1 MLNERHPRNVVICL
15 PDMRTSITSCIA
27 ITLLIAAI
35 GLTQSQKSAEKAV
48 SERGRQKPPGY
59 THVVTSPPGKMIFI
73 SGRGGAAKDG
83 KLPAD
88 FATQATNTFEDLKR
102 CLAMAGATFKDVVKI
117 NYFVKDLSNTAELRK
132 IRANYLNMDAPPAA
146 TLVQAGLGEG
156 MLLEIEA
163 VAIVPE

>member
-1 MLNERHPRNVVICL
+1 MLPE
-15 PDMRTSITSCIA
+15 MRTSVTTIVGCFLFATV
-27 ITLLIAAI
+27 LAI
-35 GLTQSQKSAEKAV
+35 GIAQPSKKMNKQFMNLDGA
-48 SERGRQKPPGY
+48 KPPGY

-83 KLPAD
+83 SMPAD

-117 NYFVKDLSNTAELRK
+117 NYFVKDLSNTQELRR
-132 IRANYLNMDAPPAA
+132 IRSKYLNMDAPPAA
-146 TLVQAGLGEG
+146 TLVQAGLGDG
-156 MLLEIEA
+156 MQLEVEA

>member
-35 GLTQSQKSAEKAV
+35 GLTQSQKSAKKQFLNLD
-48 SERGRQKPPGY
+48 GKKPPGY

-83 KLPAD
+83 KMPAD